1 MAIYKV
7 YETFINGSIFS
18 RSYDNLKDAEE
29 RFDKSL
35 ELFHECMHRQYN
47 NIYAD
52 VWQTIARDNMHY
64 DTVKA
69 VLTKVEDNKE
79 TVLKIEGIEYNY
91 VKKEGNDINSEEEKN
106 KLREITQYFEGK
118 VEIL

>member
-35 ELFHECMHRQYN
+35 RLFKECMYKQYN

-52 VWQTIARDNMHY
+52 VWQTIARDDMHY
-64 DTVKA
+64 DAVKS
-69 VLTKVEDNKE
+69 VLSKVENGE
-79 TVLKIEGIEYNY
+79 EIVLKTEGIEYNY
-91 VKKEGNDINSEEEKN
+91 VKKDKNINSEEEKN